1 MRVIDVAEHPP
12 GCDVFTQSD
21 IGPFIDTEVD
31 IDDLPAYGRIM
42 VARNTVEDWGQHFGM
57 LPNEASARLQARL
70 VELEGRC
77 VAQAKTIADLR
88 AAIGSMQTAGFK
100 TEEFT
105 MPTPTPSEAANT
117 RANAQLAE
125 IEAQEAINVEIEN
138 GGEVPVLPPDAV
150 VPNADGPAPE
160 VPEHTPVDE
169 PADVLADAGLDA
181 PPADATPVDGPEEPV
196 EEPAP

>member
-1 MRVIDVAEHPP
+1 MQVIDVAAHPP
-12 GCDVFTQSD
+12 GCDVFTGSD

-70 VELEGRC
+70 VELEDRC

-88 AAIGSMQTAGFK
+88 NAIGSMQTAGFK

-105 MPTPTPSEAANT
+105 MPTPTPSELENIAAN
-117 RANAQLAE
+117 AE
-125 IEAQEAINVEIEN
+125 LDAIAAQEAINVEIEN
-138 GGEVPVLPPDAV
+138 TVTSEDDLDAPDA
-150 VPNADGPAPE
+150 D
-160 VPEHTPVDE
+160 D
-169 PADVLADAGLDA
+169 LADSGLDA
-181 PPADATPVDGPEEPV
+181 PADDGLDPDFDGAAVDPLD
-196 EEPAP
+196 AP